1 MNVQADAQGNVHGPD
16 GRFVS
21 PREIERGWDEHDRD
35 HERERLV
42 ARETAQ
48 RLEREVEQTAN
59 RLERAVEE
67 TAMRIEKA
75 VETALKAVADTA
87 RVHSEAHAKEHLAH
101 ERIHTV
107 EKDQVEKAEQ
117 QQGKRDV
124 VIAESL
130 KEYKNANNEW
140 GRTVRTLTSEFPQ
153 RLEMK
158 ALFDGV
164 AKDYKAMEKE
174 IQILRETTI
183 ERAGHG
189 GDISTL
195 RTEMNDMRAW
205 RNKADGA
212 RAVLAVFGGVVG
224 AAITAIVVKVV
235 SG

>member
-1 MNVQADAQGNVHGPD
+1 VNGQADAQGNVHGPD

-21 PREIERGWDEHDRD
+21 PHEIERSWDDHDRD
-35 HERERLV
+35 HERERTT
-42 ARETAQ
+42 AKETAQ
-48 RLEREVEQTAN
+48 RLEREVAQTAS
-59 RLERAVEE
+59 RLERADEE
-67 TAMRIEKA
+67 TAARIEKA
-75 VETALKAVADTA
+75 VQVALRAVADTA
-87 RVHSEAHAKEHLAH
+87 AVHRDSHKDQHIAH

-107 EKDQVEKAEQ
+107 EKEQVEKAEEQ
-117 QQGKRDV
+117 QAKRDV

-130 KEYKNANNEW
+130 KEYKSANNEW
-140 GRTVRTLTSEFPQ
+140 GRTVRTLTAEFPQ
-153 RLEMK
+153 RLEMN
-158 ALFDGV
+158 ALFDSV

-183 ERAGHG
+183 ERASHG

-195 RTEMNDMRAW
+195 RSEMNDMRTW

-235 SG
+235 T